1 MDSRLKNTLKTLK
14 LNEDT
19 ISTLLG
25 AIVVVVIGLLV
36 FNYFRSLNPQ
46 GQITDQ
52 AALED
57 DGQTATPGQVKLVE
71 EEDGQ
76 MVPEGLPTTYTVKQ
90 GDHLW
95 SIAES
100 FYNSGYNWTDIASV
114 NHLDNP
120 SQIEV
125 GQQLTIPK
133 VAVKVATVSQEQ
145 TTNNTIEGDAY
156 TVVKGDHLWNIA
168 LRAYGDGFRWTDIYQ
183 ANQDLIG
190 PNPGLIEVD
199 MTLTIPR

>member
-125 GQQLTIPK
+125 GQELTIPK
-133 VAVKVATVSQEQ
+133 VAVKVATVSQKQ
-145 TTNNTIEGDAY
+145 TTEITIDGNTY
-156 TVVKGDHLWNIA
+156 TVVKGDHLWDIA

-199 MTLTIPR
+199 MNLTIPR

>member
-46 GQITDQ
+46 GQITNQ

-57 DGQTATPGQVKLVE
+57 NGQTTPGQVKLVE
-71 EEDGQ
+71 EEGGQ

-125 GQQLTIPK
+125 GQELTIPK
-133 VAVKVATVSQEQ
+133 VAVKVATVSQQQ
-145 TTNNTIEGDAY
+145 TTDTTIEGDTY
-156 TVVKGDHLWNIA
+156 TVIKGDHLWDIA

-199 MTLTIPR
+199 MNLVIPR

>member
-95 SIAES
+95 GIAES

-125 GQQLTIPK
+125 GQELTIPK
-133 VAVKVATVSQEQ
+133 VAVKVATVSQKQ
-145 TTNNTIEGDAY
+145 TTEITIDGNTY
-156 TVVKGDHLWNIA
+156 TVVKGDHLWDIA

-199 MTLTIPR
+199 MNLTIPR